1 MHLKRPQVENRSEAV
16 QSRNEVV
23 TMSNLS
29 LSINALL
36 SAHRLSLLSASLSKH
51 EVCFSKSR
59 YLLQKLFWM
68 LRSHCL
74 FEKVSATNRSIKF
87 HCRMKVTYCSLY
99 RAENLALHGI
109 PELSSPINN
118 PLDNLA
124 GESYKNYNYSMSCD
138 LIVDLCSERLGISIG
153 LHDISIAHR
162 LRQDIRRNQ
171 GVRWSSSSSPPQEY
185 VTKFTEHANLQG
197 FPIMPTQMF
206 TSTYTSLGQT

>member
-1 MHLKRPQVENRSEAV
+1 
-16 QSRNEVV
+16 
-23 TMSNLS
+23 
-29 LSINALL
+29 
-36 SAHRLSLLSASLSKH
+36 
-51 EVCFSKSR
+51 
-59 YLLQKLFWM
+59 M

-74 FEKVSATNRSIKF
+74 FEKVSATNRSIEF

-99 RAENLALHGI
+99 RAENPALHGI

-153 LHDISIAHR
+153 LHDISIGHR

-171 GVRWSSSSSPPQEY
+171 GVQWSSSCFAGRWSLMPGRFCGHLKLF
-185 VTKFTEHANLQG
+185 VWLIGLIG
-197 FPIMPTQMF
+197 FSRCI
-206 TSTYTSLGQT
+206 